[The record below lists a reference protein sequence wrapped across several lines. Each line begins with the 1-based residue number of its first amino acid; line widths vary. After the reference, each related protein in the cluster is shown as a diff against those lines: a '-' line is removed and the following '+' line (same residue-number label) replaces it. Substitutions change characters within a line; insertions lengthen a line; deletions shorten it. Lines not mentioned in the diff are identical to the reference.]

1 MLLWSKG
8 VRVCGHPPVWPTAPK
23 DSGRGRTG
31 FPVLGPWRC
40 RAVPCRAAG
49 WRPALGPAQ
58 PRRWSG
64 SGCGSGGQSG
74 RAAPGGIAAVALGG
88 AAPSMARG
96 VGGFALCP
104 EVCRGAPKW
113 RMPRFPALRLRARC
127 KPKASGP
134 SRVSRSGVQGALG
147 RFVPG
152 SCASAHLRAPNTS
165 SSICASFPLL
175 GCFIKWMI
183 TCICKSNSIYY

>member
-1 MLLWSKG
+1 
-8 VRVCGHPPVWPTAPK
+8 VT
-23 DSGRGRTG
+23 DSTEG
-31 FPVLGPWRC
+31 LGARPDGLPRAGAV
-40 RAVPCRAAG
+40 AVPCRAAG

-104 EVCRGAPKW
+104 EVCRGAPK
-113 RMPRFPALRLRARC
+113 
-127 KPKASGP
+127 
-134 SRVSRSGVQGALG
+134 
-147 RFVPG
+147 
-152 SCASAHLRAPNTS
+152 
-165 SSICASFPLL
+165 
-175 GCFIKWMI
+175 
-183 TCICKSNSIYY
+183 